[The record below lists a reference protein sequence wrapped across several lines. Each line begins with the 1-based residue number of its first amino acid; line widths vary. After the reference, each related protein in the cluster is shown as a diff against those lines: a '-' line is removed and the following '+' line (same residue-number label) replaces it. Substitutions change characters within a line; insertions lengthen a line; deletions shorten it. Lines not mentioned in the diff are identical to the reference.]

1 MSRSSVHNH
10 DDENTS
16 NVGQGTHNQK
26 KSSTMGY
33 NFLKYPKRLMRE
45 LNYKDSVFNVKMMGL
60 HQL

>member
-1 MSRSSVHNH
+1 MSKSSVHNH

-16 NVGQGTHNQK
+16 NVGHTTRK
-26 KSSTMGY
+26 KL
-33 NFLKYPKRLMRE
+33 NHRIQFFKYPKRLMRE